1 MSNELFK
8 KTPEGVLLKCLSET
22 EAYIALSTTH
32 AGACGAHQAGHK
44 MKWLLFRQGL
54 YWPTMLKDCVKFA
67 KGCQECQVHTGIQH
81 VPASELHS
89 IVKPWPFRGWALDLI
104 GEIRPASSKSQKYI
118 LVGIDYF
125 TKWIEAVPLV
135 NVDQENVIEF
145 IQKNIIQI
153 FSGGAYEV
161 EELGEDKRLLRVNGK
176 YLKKYKPTLQEIKIK

>member
-1 MSNELFK
+1 MGNELFK

-32 AGACGAHQAGHK
+32 AGTCGAHQVGHK

-54 YWPTMLKDCVKFA
+54 YWPTVLKDCVEFA
-67 KGCQECQVHTGIQH
+67 KGCQEFQVHTSIQH
-81 VPASELHS
+81 APARELHL
-89 IVKPWPFRGWALDLI
+89 IVKPWPFRGQALDLI

-125 TKWIEAVPLV
+125 TKWIEAIPLV

-145 IQKNIIQI
+145 IQKHII
-153 FSGGAYEV
+153 
-161 EELGEDKRLLRVNGK
+161 
-176 YLKKYKPTLQEIKIK
+176 YKFRILETITNDQGSVFIGRKMQEFAT